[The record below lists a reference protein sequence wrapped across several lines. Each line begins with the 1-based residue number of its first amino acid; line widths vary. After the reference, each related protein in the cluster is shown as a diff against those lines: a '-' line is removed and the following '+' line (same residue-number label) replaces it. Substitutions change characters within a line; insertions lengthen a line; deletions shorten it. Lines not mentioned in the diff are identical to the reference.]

1 MEKINNK
8 EVMKMEYKK
17 NLFPGIVLTIFSII
31 YLVLTSQIKKFSGL
45 GSDPLGARAIPYLW
59 GISLLVLSII
69 LVVRGIKQRTEAIKN
84 NTYVKT
90 QLNIANIAK
99 ENREIV
105 MTFVSLAIYIAL
117 LEPVGFLIMTAIYL
131 FIQTLKKK
139 KKEKRNYIVT
149 LITSIV
155 IAVALDYVFVCLL
168 NVLLP
173 LGIFGF

>member
-1 MEKINNK
+1 
-8 EVMKMEYKK
+8 MEYKK
-17 NLFPGIVLTIFSII
+17 NLIPGIVLPIFSII
-31 YLVLTSQIKKFSGL
+31 YLVVTSQIKKFSGV

-59 GISLLVLSII
+59 GISLLVLSLI
-69 LVVRGIKQRTEAIKN
+69 LVVRGIKQRNLAIKN
-84 NTYVKT
+84 NTLVKSE
-90 QLNIANIAK
+90 LNFTGMIK

-105 MTFVSLAIYIAL
+105 LTFVSLAVYIAL
-117 LEPVGFLIMTAIYL
+117 LEPVGFLIMTAVYL
-131 FIQTLKKK
+131 FVQTLILTP
-139 KKEKRNYIVT
+139 KEKRNYIVT

>member
-17 NLFPGIVLTIFSII
+17 NLIPGIVLTIFSII

-59 GISLLVLSII
+59 GISLLVLSLI
-69 LVVRGIKQRTEAIKN
+69 LVVRGIKQRNLAIKN
-84 NTYVKT
+84 NTLVKSE
-90 QLNIANIAK
+90 LNFTGMIK

-105 MTFVSLAIYIAL
+105 LTFVSLAVYIAL
-117 LEPVGFLIMTAIYL
+117 LEPVGFLIMTAVYL
-131 FIQTLKKK
+131 FVQTLILTP
-139 KKEKRNYIVT
+139 KEKRNYIVT

>member
-1 MEKINNK
+1 
-8 EVMKMEYKK
+8 MEYKK
-17 NLFPGIVLTIFSII
+17 NLIPGIVLTIFSII

-59 GISLLVLSII
+59 GISLLVLSLI
-69 LVVRGIKQRTEAIKN
+69 LVVRGIKQRSLAIKN
-84 NTYVKT
+84 NTFVKS
-90 QLNIANIAK
+90 QLNLSGMIK

-105 MTFVSLAIYIAL
+105 LTFVSLAVYIAL
-117 LEPVGFLIMTAIYL
+117 LEPVGFLIMTAVYL
-131 FIQTLKKK
+131 FAQTLILTP
-139 KKEKRNYIVT
+139 KEKRNYIVT

>member
-1 MEKINNK
+1 
-8 EVMKMEYKK
+8 MEYKK
-17 NLFPGIVLTIFSII
+17 NLIPGIVLTIFSII

-59 GISLLVLSII
+59 GISLLVLSLI
-69 LVVRGIKQRTEAIKN
+69 LVVRGIKQRNLAIKN
-84 NTYVKT
+84 NTLVKSE
-90 QLNIANIAK
+90 LNFTGMIK

-105 MTFVSLAIYIAL
+105 LTFVSLAVYIAL
-117 LEPVGFLIMTAIYL
+117 LEPVGFLIMTAVYL
-131 FIQTLKKK
+131 FVQTLILTP
-139 KKEKRNYIVT
+139 KEKRNYIVT

>member
-1 MEKINNK
+1 
-8 EVMKMEYKK
+8 MEYKK

-84 NTYVKT
+84 NTYIKT
-90 QLNIANIAK
+90 QLNIANTIK

-117 LEPVGFLIMTAIYL
+117 LEPVGFFDYDSNISFCTNFNIN
-131 FIQTLKKK
+131 TKRKKK
-139 KKEKRNYIVT
+139 LYRHFHYLHSNSSCIRLCICMSFECIATTWHIWILKE
-149 LITSIV
+149 
-155 IAVALDYVFVCLL
+155 
-168 NVLLP
+168 
-173 LGIFGF
+173 G

>member
-1 MEKINNK
+1 
-8 EVMKMEYKK
+8 MEYKK
-17 NLFPGIVLTIFSII
+17 NLIPGIVLTIFSII

-45 GSDPLGARAIPYLW
+45 GSDPLGARAIPYLSV
-59 GISLLVLSII
+59 ISLLVLSLI
-69 LVVRGIKQRTEAIKN
+69 LVVRGIKQRNLAIKN
-84 NTYVKT
+84 NTLVKSE
-90 QLNIANIAK
+90 LNFTGMIK

-105 MTFVSLAIYIAL
+105 LTFVSLAVYIAL
-117 LEPVGFLIMTAIYL
+117 LEPVGFLIMTAVYL
-131 FIQTLKKK
+131 FVQTLILTP
-139 KKEKRNYIVT
+139 KEKRNYIVT

>member
-1 MEKINNK
+1 
-8 EVMKMEYKK
+8 MEYKK
-17 NLFPGIVLTIFSII
+17 NLIPGIVLTIFSII
-31 YLVLTSQIKKFSGL
+31 YLVLTSQNKKFSGL

-59 GISLLVLSII
+59 GISLLVLSLI
-69 LVVRGIKQRTEAIKN
+69 LVVRGIKQRNLAIKN
-84 NTYVKT
+84 NTLVKSE
-90 QLNIANIAK
+90 LNFTGMIK

-105 MTFVSLAIYIAL
+105 LTFVSLAVYIAL
-117 LEPVGFLIMTAIYL
+117 LEPVGFLIMTAVYL
-131 FIQTLKKK
+131 FVQTLILTP
-139 KKEKRNYIVT
+139 KEKRNYIVT

>member
-1 MEKINNK
+1 
-8 EVMKMEYKK
+8 MEYKK
-17 NLFPGIVLTIFSII
+17 NLIPGIVLTIFSII

-59 GISLLVLSII
+59 GISLLVLSLI
-69 LVVRGIKQRTEAIKN
+69 LVSRGIKQRNLAIKN
-84 NTYVKT
+84 STYVKT
-90 QLNIANIAK
+90 SLNLSHMIK

-105 MTFVSLAIYIAL
+105 MTFLSLAIYIAL
-117 LEPVGFLIMTAIYL
+117 LEPIGFLIMTVIYI
-131 FIQTLKKK
+131 FVQTLILTP
-139 KKEKRNYIVT
+139 KEKRNYILT

>member
-1 MEKINNK
+1 
-8 EVMKMEYKK
+8 MEYKK
-17 NLFPGIVLTIFSII
+17 NLFPGIVLTIFFFFF
-31 YLVLTSQIKKFSGL
+31 LVLTSQIKKFSGL

-59 GISLLVLSII
+59 GISLLVLSLI
-69 LVVRGIKQRTEAIKN
+69 LVVRGIKQRNLAIKN
-84 NTYVKT
+84 NTLVKSE
-90 QLNIANIAK
+90 LNFTGMIK

-105 MTFVSLAIYIAL
+105 LTFVSLAVYIAL
-117 LEPVGFLIMTAIYL
+117 LEPVGFLIMTAVYL
-131 FIQTLKKK
+131 FVQTLILTP
-139 KKEKRNYIVT
+139 KEKRNYIVT

>member
-1 MEKINNK
+1 
-8 EVMKMEYKK
+8 MEYKK

-31 YLVLTSQIKKFSGL
+31 YLILTSQIKKFSGL

-59 GISLLVLSII
+59 GISLLILSII
-69 LVVRGIKQRTEAIKN
+69 LVVRGIKQRNQAMKD

-90 QLNIANIAK
+90 QFNIAAIVK

-117 LEPVGFLIMTAIYL
+117 LEPVGFLIMTAVYL
-131 FIQTLKKK
+131 FVQTLILTP
-139 KKEKRNYIVT
+139 KEKRNYILT
-149 LITSIV
+149 LITSVV
-155 IAVALDYVFVCLL
+155 IAVALDYIFVCLL

>member
-1 MEKINNK
+1 M
-8 EVMKMEYKK
+8 
-17 NLFPGIVLTIFSII
+17 
-31 YLVLTSQIKKFSGL
+31 

-59 GISLLVLSII
+59 GISLLVLSLI
-69 LVVRGIKQRTEAIKN
+69 LVVRGIKQRNLAIKN
-84 NTYVKT
+84 NTLVKSE
-90 QLNIANIAK
+90 LNFTGMIK

-105 MTFVSLAIYIAL
+105 LTFVSLAVYIAL
-117 LEPVGFLIMTAIYL
+117 LEPVGFLIMTAVYL
-131 FIQTLKKK
+131 FVQTLILTP
-139 KKEKRNYIVT
+139 KEKRNYIVT

>member
-1 MEKINNK
+1 
-8 EVMKMEYKK
+8 MEYKK
-17 NLFPGIVLTIFSII
+17 NLIPGIVLTIFSII

-59 GISLLVLSII
+59 GISLLVLSLI
-69 LVVRGIKQRTEAIKN
+69 LVARGIKQRNLAIKN
-84 NTYVKT
+84 NTLVKSE
-90 QLNIANIAK
+90 LNFTGMIK

-105 MTFVSLAIYIAL
+105 LTFVSLAVYIAL
-117 LEPVGFLIMTAIYL
+117 LEPVGFLIMTAVYL
-131 FIQTLKKK
+131 FVQTLILTP
-139 KKEKRNYIVT
+139 KEKRNYIVT

>member
-1 MEKINNK
+1 
-8 EVMKMEYKK
+8 
-17 NLFPGIVLTIFSII
+17 
-31 YLVLTSQIKKFSGL
+31 
-45 GSDPLGARAIPYLW
+45 
-59 GISLLVLSII
+59 LVLSII

-84 NTYVKT
+84 NTYIKT
-90 QLNIANIAK
+90 QLNIANTIK

-117 LEPVGFLIMTAIYL
+117 LEPIGFLIMTAIYL
-131 FIQTLKKK
+131 FVQTLILTP
-139 KKEKRNYIVT
+139 KEKRNYIVT
-149 LITSIV
+149 FITSIV

>member
-1 MEKINNK
+1 
-8 EVMKMEYKK
+8 MEYKK
-17 NLFPGIVLTIFSII
+17 NLIPGIVLTIFSII

-59 GISLLVLSII
+59 GISLLVLSLI
-69 LVVRGIKQRTEAIKN
+69 LVVRGIKQRNLAIKN
-84 NTYVKT
+84 NTLVKSE
-90 QLNIANIAK
+90 LNFTGMIK

-105 MTFVSLAIYIAL
+105 LTFVSLAVYIAL

-131 FIQTLKKK
+131 FIQTLILTP
-139 KKEKRNYIVT
+139 KEKRNYIVT

>member
-1 MEKINNK
+1 
-8 EVMKMEYKK
+8 MEYKK
-17 NLFPGIVLTIFSII
+17 NLIPGIVLTIFSII

-59 GISLLVLSII
+59 GISLLVLSLI
-69 LVVRGIKQRTEAIKN
+69 LVSRGIKQRNLAIKN
-84 NTYVKT
+84 STYVKT
-90 QLNIANIAK
+90 SLNLSHMIK

-105 MTFVSLAIYIAL
+105 MTFLSLAIYIAL
-117 LEPVGFLIMTAIYL
+117 LEPIGFLIMTAIYI
-131 FIQTLKKK
+131 FVQTLILTP
-139 KKEKRNYIVT
+139 KEKRNYILT

>member
-1 MEKINNK
+1 
-8 EVMKMEYKK
+8 MEYKK
-17 NLFPGIVLTIFSII
+17 NLIPGIVLTIFSII

-59 GISLLVLSII
+59 GISLLVLSLI
-69 LVVRGIKQRTEAIKN
+69 LVVRGIKQRNLAIKN
-84 NTYVKT
+84 NTLVKSE
-90 QLNIANIAK
+90 LNFTGMIK

-105 MTFVSLAIYIAL
+105 LTFVSLAVYIAL
-117 LEPVGFLIMTAIYL
+117 LEPVGFLIMTAVYL
-131 FIQTLKKK
+131 FVQTLILTP
-139 KKEKRNYIVT
+139 KEKRNYILT

>member
-1 MEKINNK
+1 
-8 EVMKMEYKK
+8 MEYKK
-17 NLFPGIVLTIFSII
+17 NLIPGIVLTIFSII

-59 GISLLVLSII
+59 GISLLVLSLI
-69 LVVRGIKQRTEAIKN
+69 LVVRGIKQRSLAIKN
-84 NTYVKT
+84 NTFVKS
-90 QLNIANIAK
+90 QLNLSSMIK

-105 MTFVSLAIYIAL
+105 LTFVSLAVYIAL
-117 LEPVGFLIMTAIYL
+117 LEPVGFLIMTAVYL
-131 FIQTLKKK
+131 FAQTLILTP
-139 KKEKRNYIVT
+139 KEKRNYIVT

>member
-1 MEKINNK
+1 
-8 EVMKMEYKK
+8 MEYKK
-17 NLFPGIVLTIFSII
+17 NLISGIVLTIFSII

-59 GISLLVLSII
+59 GISLLVLSLI
-69 LVVRGIKQRTEAIKN
+69 LVVRGIKQRNLAIKN
-84 NTYVKT
+84 NTLVKSE
-90 QLNIANIAK
+90 LNFTGIIK

-105 MTFVSLAIYIAL
+105 LTFVSLAVYIAL
-117 LEPVGFLIMTAIYL
+117 LEPVGFLIMTAVYL
-131 FIQTLKKK
+131 FVQTLILTP
-139 KKEKRNYIVT
+139 KEKRNYIVT

>member
-1 MEKINNK
+1 
-8 EVMKMEYKK
+8 MEYKK
-17 NLFPGIVLTIFSII
+17 NLIPGIVLTIFSII

-59 GISLLVLSII
+59 GISLLVLSLI
-69 LVVRGIKQRTEAIKN
+69 LVVRGIKQRNLAIKN
-84 NTYVKT
+84 NTLVKSE
-90 QLNIANIAK
+90 LNFTGIIK

-105 MTFVSLAIYIAL
+105 LTFVSLAVYIAL
-117 LEPVGFLIMTAIYL
+117 LEPVGFLIMTAVYL
-131 FIQTLKKK
+131 FVQTLILTP
-139 KKEKRNYIVT
+139 KEKRNYIVT

>member
-1 MEKINNK
+1 
-8 EVMKMEYKK
+8 MEYKK
-17 NLFPGIVLTIFSII
+17 NLIPGIVLTIFSII

-59 GISLLVLSII
+59 GISLLLLSLI
-69 LVVRGIKQRTEAIKN
+69 LVVRGIKQRNLAIKN
-84 NTYVKT
+84 NTLVKSE
-90 QLNIANIAK
+90 LNFTGMIK

-105 MTFVSLAIYIAL
+105 LTFVSLAVYIAL
-117 LEPVGFLIMTAIYL
+117 LEPVGFLIMTAVYL
-131 FIQTLKKK
+131 FVQTLILTP
-139 KKEKRNYIVT
+139 KEKRNYIVT

>member
-1 MEKINNK
+1 
-8 EVMKMEYKK
+8 MEYKK
-17 NLFPGIVLTIFSII
+17 NLIPGIVLTIFSII

-59 GISLLVLSII
+59 GISLLVLSLI
-69 LVVRGIKQRTEAIKN
+69 LVVRGIKQRNLAIKN
-84 NTYVKT
+84 NTLVKSE
-90 QLNIANIAK
+90 LNFTGIIK

-105 MTFVSLAIYIAL
+105 LTFVSLAVYIAL
-117 LEPVGFLIMTAIYL
+117 LEPVGFLIMTAVYL
-131 FIQTLKKK
+131 FVQTLILTP
-139 KKEKRNYIVT
+139 KEKRNYMGYDSILRNYIVT

>member
-1 MEKINNK
+1 
-8 EVMKMEYKK
+8 MEYKK
-17 NLFPGIVLTIFSII
+17 NLIPGIVLTIFSII

-59 GISLLVLSII
+59 GISLLVLSLI
-69 LVVRGIKQRTEAIKN
+69 LVVRGIKQRNLAIKN
-84 NTYVKT
+84 NTLVKSE
-90 QLNIANIAK
+90 LNFAGIIK

-105 MTFVSLAIYIAL
+105 LTFISLAVYIAL
-117 LEPVGFLIMTAIYL
+117 LEPVGFLIMTAVYL
-131 FIQTLKKK
+131 FVQTLILTP
-139 KKEKRNYIVT
+139 KEKRNYIVT